1 MYASRNNKLNEAEY
15 LETSTAVVASEEKI
29 VNGANSGAVFS
40 FIRIVV
46 SPIDGIQALLHT
58 SAKPHVL
65 SARVHQVH
73 VDKGT

>member
-1 MYASRNNKLNEAEY
+1 MN
-15 LETSTAVVASEEKI
+15 TAVGASEEKI
-29 VNGANSGAVFS
+29 FKGANSVAVFS
-40 FIRIVV
+40 FIRIVI
-46 SPIDGIQALLHT
+46 SPIDGIQALLHA